1 MLTAGAQVRV
11 PPEKRGVSSLFFVK
25 GNSAGISMINSC
37 NIKVLQAELILLK
50 IKP

>member
-11 PPEKRGVSSLFFVK
+11 PPEKRGVSSFFVK
-25 GNSAGISMINSC
+25 GNSC

>member
-1 MLTAGAQVRV
+1 MLTTGAQVRV

-25 GNSAGISMINSC
+25 GNSC

>member
-11 PPEKRGVSSLFFVK
+11 PPEKRGVSSFFVK

-37 NIKVLQAELILLK
+37 NIKVLQAEPILLK